1 MNRVFSNNF
10 EWKSHYTSISM
21 ASIRSRL
28 EHCFTA
34 DALRAYLAEF
44 ISTMFFVFAA
54 VGSSMSSRKMS
65 PEAGSDPSSL
75 VGIAVANAFALTVAV
90 YISIGVSGG
99 HVNPAVTF
107 ARAVGRHISL
117 SMALF
122 YWISQLLGSVMACVL
137 LKVFTVQQHVPVLG
151 IPQEMTGFDA
161 AILEGVMTFALVYT
175 VYAAADVRKG
185 ALCAMGPL
193 AIGMIA
199 GGNVL
204 ASGAFTGGSM
214 NPAYSFGSALIGG
227 NFGNQAAYWVG
238 PLIGGTIA
246 GVLYDKVV
254 FPSESDDST
263 RPGLSEV
270 GVV

>member
-1 MNRVFSNNF
+1 
-10 EWKSHYTSISM
+10 M

-117 SMALF
+117 SMAIF

-137 LKVFTVQQHVPVLG
+137 LKVFTVQQ
-151 IPQEMTGFDA
+151 
-161 AILEGVMTFALVYT
+161 GVMTFALVYT

-263 RPGLSEV
+263 RPGLSEPACYFHRKHSKPLPRYAEKPGKV
-270 GVV
+270 Q